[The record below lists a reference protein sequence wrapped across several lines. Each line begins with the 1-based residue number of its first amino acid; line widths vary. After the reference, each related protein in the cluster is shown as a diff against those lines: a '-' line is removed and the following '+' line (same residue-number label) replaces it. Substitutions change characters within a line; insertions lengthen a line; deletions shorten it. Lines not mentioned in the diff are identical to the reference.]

1 MPAEIAST
9 ARALEDS
16 LTSRRQAPESI
27 PGGSVHKE
35 GLRRIWVPM
44 TGPSPT
50 VDRSGLAANDS
61 ARSTQIG
68 GQGNGVAANGAVQI
82 LPPPVSSVPTASLHA
97 LQEWEGYVT
106 DIREG
111 EFWAR
116 LRDLTAGDVVEQEEA
131 AIPLEEIDAED
142 RSRISVGSIF
152 RWVIGYERSVGGMRK
167 RVSQI
172 VFLDLP
178 RMTEQDLDR
187 GREWADRMLAKWNRE

>member
-1 MPAEIAST
+1 MTAEVAST
-9 ARALEDS
+9 ARAQEDS
-16 LTSRRQAPESI
+16 TTSRSPAPESI

-61 ARSTQIG
+61 TQSTQIG
-68 GQGNGVAANGAVQI
+68 GQGNAKPPNGVVQI
-82 LPPPVSSVPTASLHA
+82 LPPPVSSVPTASLHP

-106 DIREG
+106 DIDEG
-111 EFWAR
+111 EFRAR
-116 LRDLTAGDVVEQEEA
+116 LQDLTAGEVVELEEA

-142 RSRISVGSIF
+142 RLRIGVGSIF

-178 RMTEQDLDR
+178 RMTRKDLER
-187 GREWADRMLAKWNRE
+187 GSEWADRMLAKWNRE